1 MDTSDSSSDD
11 GDHLHTP
18 LQLPDSTTIAS
29 HSDRPSSSNQST
41 DLFDFPQPKYIHV
54 SRSVSP
60 VFPEEQHTHFEFST
74 SHAHADLSHNA
85 LQLEGACQPLLTSQN
100 SHFSF
105 ASSCESTPPPYQLHD
120 QLPSVPFPPEPH
132 HPSPSCT
139 TSCPRL
145 SRSSRPKYHVTTKA
159 SAYSRRFPRGHFL
172 NPEFVQWYHLG
183 DELGAGGYG
192 FVMTAIHRL
201 ELREVAVKF
210 IIKAK
215 VPEHAWMEDKS
226 ARRVPTEALLLGL
239 LDHPN
244 IVKCLDLFEDELYFY
259 LVQELHGTPWVSQ
272 INDPPPHEL
281 VIAPGKA
288 SSHLSTPAL
297 TPSPSVDSDFQ
308 LPGTPPQFSVGTG
321 DLPCASGSAKQ
332 PCASPKDLVLVP
344 AEPCPS
350 YLGST
355 QPDGKRGTFL
365 RRPSHDLF
373 ECIEQSKD
381 KRLSEGQARFVFAQ
395 VVEAIHYL
403 DSQGVSHCDIKDE
416 NILVD
421 SYLNVKLVDFGSAVV
436 VDPAET
442 RPLYTLFF
450 GTTAYAASEVLQKKP
465 YRAPP
470 AEIWTLGVLLSYL
483 LTGASPFPTERDAIA
498 GRVLLATHAS
508 AYVCESA
515 EQLML
520 RCLDPDPERRAD
532 IDEVRAHQWLD
543 GALDLPLDE
552 RIL

>member
-18 LQLPDSTTIAS
+18 LQLPDSNTTIAS
-29 HSDRPSSSNQST
+29 SSNEST
-41 DLFDFPQPKYIHV
+41 DLFDFAQPKYLRSSHV

-60 VFPEEQHTHFEFST
+60 LFPEEQHSHFGVST
-74 SHAHADLSHNA
+74 QLSSHAHADFPHNA
-85 LQLEGACQPLLTSQN
+85 LQLQGAYQPVLTSQD
-100 SHFSF
+100 SQSSF

-120 QLPSVPFPPEPH
+120 QLPSVPFPPEPR
-132 HPSPSCT
+132 HPSPSCA
-139 TSCPRL
+139 TSCPRISRP
-145 SRSSRPKYHVTTKA
+145 SRSKYHVTTKA

-192 FVMTAIHRL
+192 FVMTAVHRL

-244 IVKCLDLFEDELYFY
+244 IVKCVDLFEDELYFY

-272 INDPPPHEL
+272 TNDSPPQEL

-297 TPSPSVDSDFQ
+297 TPSPSVDSDIQ
-308 LPGTPPQFSVGTG
+308 LPDTPPQFSTNTG
-321 DLPCASGSAKQ
+321 DLSRASGNAKQ
-332 PCASPKDLVLVP
+332 LCASPKDLVLIP
-344 AEPCPS
+344 TEPCPP
-350 YLGST
+350 YIRR
-355 QPDGKRGTFL
+355 DGKRGVFL

-381 KRLSEGQARFVFAQ
+381 KRLSERQARFVFAQ
-395 VVEAIHYL
+395 IVEAIHYL
-403 DSQGVSHCDIKDE
+403 DSQGVSHCDVKDE

-436 VDPAET
+436 VDPAEP

-498 GRVLLATHAS
+498 GRVILASHAS
-508 AYVCESA
+508 AYVSESA
-515 EQLML
+515 ERLML
-520 RCLDPDPERRAD
+520 RCLDPDPERRAN
-532 IDEVRAHQWLD
+532 IHEVRTHQWLD

>member
-1 MDTSDSSSDD
+1 MA
-11 GDHLHTP
+11 
-18 LQLPDSTTIAS
+18 IAS
-29 HSDRPSSSNQST
+29 HSDRPFPLSASSSSDST
-41 DLFDFPQPKYIHV
+41 DLFGFPEPKYIRSSHV

-60 VFPEEQHTHFEFST
+60 LFPEVQ
-74 SHAHADLSHNA
+74 HAHADLSHNA
-85 LQLEGACQPLLTSQN
+85 LQLQGAYQPVLTT
-100 SHFSF
+100 
-105 ASSCESTPPPYQLHD
+105 SSCESTPPPYQLHD
-120 QLPSVPFPPEPH
+120 QLPSVPFPPEPACQ
-132 HPSPSCT
+132 PT
-139 TSCPRL
+139 
-145 SRSSRPKYHVTTKA
+145 SRSKYHVTTKA
-159 SAYSRRFPRGHFL
+159 TAYSRRFPRGHFL

-215 VPEHAWMEDKS
+215 VPEHAWMQDK
-226 ARRVPTEALLLGL
+226 ATRRVPTEALLLGL

-259 LVQELHGTPWVSQ
+259 LVQELHGTPWVQ
-272 INDPPPHEL
+272 TNDSPLQEL
-281 VIAPGKA
+281 VISPGKA

-308 LPGTPPQFSVGTG
+308 LPDTPPQLSTSTG
-321 DLPCASGSAKQ
+321 NLPRTSGSAKQ
-332 PCASPKDLVLVP
+332 PCALPKDLVLVP
-344 AEPCPS
+344 AEPCLP
-350 YLGST
+350 T
-355 QPDGKRGTFL
+355 QPDGKRVPFL

-381 KRLSEGQARFVFAQ
+381 KRLSESQARFVFAQ

-403 DSQGVSHCDIKDE
+403 DSQGVTHCDIKDE

-436 VDPAET
+436 VDPAEP
-442 RPLYTLFF
+442 RPQYTLFF

-470 AEIWTLGVLLSYL
+470 AEIWTIGVLLSYL

-498 GRVLLATHAS
+498 GRVILASHAS
-508 AYVCESA
+508 GYVSQSA

-532 IDEVRAHQWLD
+532 IHEVRAHRWLD

-552 RIL
+552 RILD